1 MRPRKS
7 NNKNQEMNT
16 KTVVVQRHMWF
27 DEKEL
32 RLTFPESWEV
42 VTCLMKGHKAPRITT
57 NQISA
62 AFENPVGS
70 PRLGEL
76 ARGKNKVAVIFDDI
90 SRPTRVADLI
100 PYVLKELEH
109 AGISEQAIRFICA
122 SGAHGA
128 HSYQDFRKKL
138 GQKIMDGFPVYN
150 HNIYE
155 NCSYVGQTSQ
165 GTPISVNSEV
175 MSCDLKIGI
184 GSVIPHPQSGFGG
197 GGKIVLPGIAFIDSI
212 EAFHRLEIKAR
223 ESGLVDKVGPGN
235 YVENPMVKDFNEA
248 ARMIGLNFKID
259 TIVNGNG
266 EPCTI
271 FAGEPEAEY
280 FEAVKFAVK
289 HYDTKPVSGTDIA
302 VVNTCSKGSEG
313 IVGLIIGIQMLMEK
327 GGDLVLIMDCPSG
340 QVVHYLLGSFGTE
353 ARGRLFSALNFKLP
367 WLKRFVVLSP
377 QFESSMTDWMA
388 IPDTIWVKSW
398 REAIDILKQ
407 DFPGAA
413 RAAVVP
419 DGTIQYL
426 SLS

>member
-1 MRPRKS
+1 MVTRTVLIPR
-7 NNKNQEMNT
+7 Q
-16 KTVVVQRHMWF
+16 MWF
-27 DEKEL
+27 DEGKL
-32 RLTFPESWEV
+32 RLTFPQSWEV
-42 VTCLMKGHKAPRITT
+42 VTCFMNGHKARHITAD
-57 NQISA
+57 QIEA
-62 AFENPVGS
+62 TFDNPIGS

-76 ARGKNKVAVIFDDI
+76 AKGKNKAAIIFDDI
-90 SRPTRVADLI
+90 SRPTRVADLL

-109 AGISEQAIRFICA
+109 VGISEHAVRFVCA

-128 HSYQDFRKKL
+128 HSYQDFGKKL
-138 GQKIMDGFPVYN
+138 GQRIMDRFPVYN

-165 GTPISVNSEV
+165 GTPLSVNSEV

-197 GGKIVLPGIAFIDSI
+197 GGKIVLPGIAYIDSI
-212 EAFHRLEIKAR
+212 EAFHRLEIRAR
-223 ESGLVDKVGPGN
+223 ESGLGGNVGPGS
-235 YVENPMVKDFNEA
+235 YLENPMVKDFNEA
-248 ARMIGLNFKID
+248 AKMIGLDFKID

-271 FAGEPEAEY
+271 FAGEPQVEY
-280 FEAVKFAVK
+280 YEAVKSATK
-289 HYDTKPVSGTDIA
+289 HYATKPVSGADVV
-302 VVNTCSKGSEG
+302 VVNTYCKGSEG
-313 IVGLIIGIQMLMEK
+313 IVGIIIGIQMLIEK
-327 GGDLVLIMDCPSG
+327 GGDLVLIMDCPTG

-398 REAIDILKQ
+398 SEVIDILKQ
-407 DFPGAA
+407 DFPGDA
-413 RAAVVP
+413 RVAVVP

-426 SLS
+426 SHW